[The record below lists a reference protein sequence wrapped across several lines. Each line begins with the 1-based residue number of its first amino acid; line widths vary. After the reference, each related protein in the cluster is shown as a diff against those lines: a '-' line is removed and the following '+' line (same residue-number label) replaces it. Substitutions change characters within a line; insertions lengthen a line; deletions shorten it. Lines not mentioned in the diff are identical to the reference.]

1 MREARGDRGE
11 VDEFVERASQ
21 TGAEA
26 LSDHA
31 CYIHPELPR
40 KHSERLDETAR
51 SAVATVNGGHGDRS
65 TTGQQ
70 CQCMV

>member
-40 KHSERLDETAR
+40 KHFGTL
-51 SAVATVNGGHGDRS
+51 G
-65 TTGQQ
+65 
-70 CQCMV
+70 